1 MFERNKLS
9 VAVKAALSASAFGMA
24 ATALPVWAEEEQS
37 GEGSPGAMVE
47 EVVVT
52 GSRIKR
58 AVDDE
63 ATPVTVIDAGDL
75 QVSGYNSVADVL
87 RNTTYNSFGSYRE
100 QSGSS
105 FGQIALVDLRG
116 LGPSRS
122 AVLINGRR
130 VPGNPFVG
138 SSAVDLNA
146 IPLSAIERIEI
157 LTDSASAV
165 YGADA
170 IGGVINF
177 IMRDDYTGAEIQV
190 GMVRPEAKGADEEQI
205 KALFG
210 AAGDRGKVIASFE
223 FFERKAIFDGDR
235 DYSSTQINGDSFGDT
250 VGISVGGNTGFAPDF
265 SEAYPIGDC
274 DPSLYAGIFH
284 TPFGVPGEGC
294 GFGYADISA
303 QTGSV
308 ERYSTF
314 VDASYQLTDDIN
326 VYAENR
332 YSRINSFGR
341 FAPAVG
347 FFAVNE
353 PARIANGQ
361 APVEPA
367 NGQPFLAFHRFVS
380 HGNRDDNA
388 KRDEFDM
395 AVGIEGELADG
406 RVTFD
411 AFARHYY
418 YSATEEGNTYII
430 QSILEGLVA
439 SGGYD
444 VLNPLSPANADA
456 VLASSAT
463 LTRDIDT
470 KFNQVGLS
478 LSGFAFDLPA
488 GPVGWAVGAE
498 WAEED
503 YNDNYDALRE
513 AGNVIGSAGN
523 SAAGDRSRKAAYGE
537 LLVPVFEG
545 MELGAALRWDDYND
559 FGSAVTPSVH
569 VRYNPAA
576 ANWLVLRAS
585 YNEGFKAPDLTNLY
599 SKLAQSFNDVTDFP
613 QCESQGVAPTDCPT
627 FQVENFSGGNPD
639 LQAEN
644 AEAWNFG
651 AVVTPPFADG
661 LSFSVDYFK
670 VDTTDRATELRLGQ
684 LVRFAAEGT
693 VPPGT
698 EVVRGAPGPDG
709 GLGRLVS
716 ITNVITNAAALN
728 ITGLDVRAQYIQDFD
743 FGTVETNMEWS
754 RFLKYDYQNSADENL
769 IDYIAESEAGYP
781 ENRVSGGVRLTRDAL
796 TVNYAA
802 NFIDG
807 HGDGELEHYSTWM
820 THDVTF
826 EYRTQWN
833 VDLTLGVQNF
843 TDEKP
848 VIDSITGYDSDIT
861 GDLYDLAGRRYFVR
875 LQYNMY

>member
-9 VAVKAALSASAFGMA
+9 VAVKAALSASALGMA
-24 ATALPVWAEEEQS
+24 STALPVWAEE
-37 GEGSPGAMVE
+37 GASEVE

-87 RNTTYNSFGSYRE
+87 RNTTYNSFGSFRE
-100 QSGSS
+100 RSGSS

-116 LGPSRS
+116 LGSERS

-130 VPGNPFVG
+130 VPGNPFTG
-138 SSAVDLNA
+138 SSSVDLNS

-177 IMRDDYTGAEIQV
+177 IMRDDYNGAEIQV
-190 GMVRPEAKGADEEQI
+190 GMTRPEATGADEEHV

-210 AAGDRGKVIASFE
+210 ASSDRGKVIASFE

-235 DYSSTQINGDSFGDT
+235 DYSAVQVNGTTFGDT
-250 VGISVGGNTGFAPDF
+250 VGISVGGNTGFAPGF
-265 SEAYPIGDC
+265 SAAYPIGDC
-274 DPSLYAGIFH
+274 DPSVYAGIF
-284 TPFGVPGEGC
+284 TSPFGIPGAGC

-303 QTGSV
+303 QTGAV

-314 VDASYQLTDDIN
+314 VDASYQLTDDVN

-341 FAPAVG
+341 YAPAVG

-353 PARIANGQ
+353 PARIENGLT
-361 APVEPA
+361 PVAGA
-367 NGQPFLAFHRFVS
+367 NGQPFSAFHRFVA
-380 HGNRDDNA
+380 HGPRDDNTT
-388 KRDEFDM
+388 RDEFDM
-395 AVGIEGELADG
+395 VVGIEGELADG
-406 RVTFD
+406 RITFD

-418 YSATEEGNTYII
+418 YSATEEGNTYIL
-430 QSILEGLVA
+430 QNILEDLAATGA
-439 SGGYD
+439 YD
-444 VLNPLSPANADA
+444 VLDPLSPANADA

-463 LTRDIDT
+463 LTRDLDT
-470 KFNQVGLS
+470 QFNQVGIS
-478 LSGFAFDLPA
+478 FSGFAFDLPA
-488 GPVGWAVGAE
+488 GPVGWAVGGE

-503 YNDNYDALRE
+503 YNDNYDRQRE

-523 SAAGDRSRKAAYGE
+523 SAAGDRARKAAYGE
-537 LLVPVFEG
+537 LLVPVIEG
-545 MELGAALRWDDYND
+545 LELGAALRWDDYND

-569 VRYNPAA
+569 VRFNPAA
-576 ANWLVLRAS
+576 ADWLVLRAS
-585 YNEGFKAPDLTNLY
+585 YNEGFKAPALTDLY
-599 SKLAQSFNDVTDFP
+599 SKLAQSFNDVTDQP
-613 QCESQGVAPTDCPT
+613 QCESQGVAPVDCPT
-627 FQVENFSGGNPD
+627 FQVENFTGGNPD
-639 LQAEN
+639 LQAEKS
-644 AEAWNFG
+644 EALNFG

-661 LSFSVDYFK
+661 LSFSADYFK
-670 VDTTDRATELRLGQ
+670 VDTSDRATNLRLGQ
-684 LVRFAAEGT
+684 LVQFAAEGN

-698 EVVRGAPGPDG
+698 EVVRGAPGPAG

-716 ITNVITNAAALN
+716 ITNVITNAAVLN
-728 ITGLDVRAQYIQDFD
+728 ITGLDVRAQYNQDFD
-743 FGTVETNMEWS
+743 IGTVEAQLEWS
-754 RFLKYDYQNSADENL
+754 RFLKYDLQNSADDAV
-769 IDYIAESEAGYP
+769 IDFISEAGYP
-781 ENRVSGGVRLTRDAL
+781 ENRMNAVVRLIRDSF
-796 TVNYAA
+796 TVNYAM
-802 NFIDG
+802 NYIG
-807 HGDGELEHYSTWM
+807 EHGDGEFEDYGGYM

-826 EYRTQWN
+826 EYRSPWN
-833 VDLTLGVQNF
+833 LDLTLGVQNF

-848 VIDSITGYDSDIT
+848 IIDPIGGYDDSITGT
-861 GDLYDLAGRRYFVR
+861 LYDLAGRRYFARV
-875 LQYNMY
+875 QYNFY

>member
-1 MFERNKLS
+1 MFERDKLS
-9 VAVKAALSASAFGMA
+9 VAVKAALSASALGMA
-24 ATALPVWAEEEQS
+24 STTLPVWAEDE
-37 GEGSPGAMVE
+37 PAMVE

-63 ATPVTVIDAGDL
+63 ATPVTVIDANDL

-100 QSGSS
+100 RSGSAA
-105 FGQIALVDLRG
+105 GQIALVDLRG
-116 LGPSRS
+116 LGAERS

-130 VPGNPFVG
+130 VPGNPFTG
-138 SSAVDLNA
+138 SSAVDLNS

-190 GMVRPEAKGADEEQI
+190 GMVRPEARGADEEQI

-210 AAGDRGKVIASFE
+210 AASDRGKVIASFE

-235 DYSSTQINGDSFGDT
+235 DYSSVQINGDSFGDT
-250 VGISVGGNTGFAPDF
+250 VGISVGGNTGFAPGF
-265 SEAYPIGDC
+265 SAAYPIGNC
-274 DPSLYAGIFH
+274 DPSVYAGIFH

-314 VDASYQLTDDIN
+314 VDASYQLTDVVN

-341 FAPAVG
+341 YAPAVG

-353 PARIANGQ
+353 PARIENGLT
-361 APVEPA
+361 PVAGA
-367 NGQPFLAFHRFVS
+367 NGQPFSAFHRFVA
-380 HGNRDDNA
+380 HGPRDDNA

-395 AVGIEGELADG
+395 VLGIEGELADG
-406 RVTFD
+406 SITFD

-418 YSATEEGNTYII
+418 YSATEEGNTYIV
-430 QSILEGLVA
+430 QSILEDLVA

-444 VLNPLSPANADA
+444 VLEPLSPANADA

-463 LTRDIDT
+463 LTRDLDT
-470 KFNQVGLS
+470 KFNQVGITF
-478 LSGFAFDLPA
+478 SGFAFDLPA
-488 GPVGWAVGAE
+488 GPVGWAAGGE

-503 YNDNYDALRE
+503 YNDNYDRQRE
-513 AGNVIGSAGN
+513 AGNIIGSAGN
-523 SAAGDRSRKAAYGE
+523 SAAGDRARKAAYGE
-537 LLVPVFEG
+537 LLVPVIEG
-545 MELGAALRWDDYND
+545 LEVGAALRWDDYND
-559 FGSAVTPSVH
+559 FGSAVTPSAH
-569 VRYNPAA
+569 VRFNPTA

-585 YNEGFKAPDLTNLY
+585 YNEGFKAPSLTNLY
-599 SKLAQSFNDVTDFP
+599 SKLSQSFNDVTDTP
-613 QCESQGVAPTDCPT
+613 QCESQGVAPVDCPT
-627 FQVENFSGGNPD
+627 FQVENFTGGNTD
-639 LQAEN
+639 LQAEKS
-644 AEAWNFG
+644 EAWNFG
-651 AVVTPPFADG
+651 AVVTPPFMDG
-661 LSFSVDYFK
+661 LSFSADYFT
-670 VDTTDRATELRLGQ
+670 VDTTDRATQLRLSQ
-684 LVRFAAEGT
+684 LVRFHAEGNL
-693 VPPGT
+693 PPGT
-698 EVVRGAPGPDG
+698 EVVRGAPGPAG

-716 ITNVITNAAALN
+716 ITNVITNAAILD
-728 ITGLDVRAQYIQDFD
+728 ITGLDVRAQYNQDFD
-743 FGTVETNMEWS
+743 IGTVEAQLEWS
-754 RFLKYDYQNSADENL
+754 RFLKYDLQNSADDEV
-769 IDYIAESEAGYP
+769 IDFITEAGYP
-781 ENRVSGGVRLTRDAL
+781 EDRMNAVVRLTRDAF
-796 TVNYAA
+796 TVNYAM
-802 NFIDG
+802 NFIG
-807 HGDGELEHYSTWM
+807 SHGDGELEDYGTYM
-820 THDVTF
+820 THDVTL

-833 VDLTLGVQNF
+833 VDLILGVQNF

-848 VIDSITGYDSDIT
+848 VLDSIGGYDDSVT
-861 GDLYDLAGRRYFVR
+861 GILYDLAGRRYFAR
-875 LQYNMY
+875 LQYNFY

>member
-1 MFERNKLS
+1 MFERNKIS
-9 VAVKAALSASAFGMA
+9 VAVKAALSASALGMVS
-24 ATALPVWAEEEQS
+24 TTLPVWAEDE
-37 GEGSPGAMVE
+37 PAMVE

-63 ATPVTVIDAGDL
+63 ATPVTVIDASDL

-100 QSGSS
+100 RSGNAA
-105 FGQIALVDLRG
+105 GQIALVDLRG
-116 LGPSRS
+116 LGAERS

-130 VPGNPFVG
+130 VPGNPFTG
-138 SSAVDLNA
+138 SSAVDLNS
-146 IPLSAIERIEI
+146 IPLSAIERVEI

-190 GMVRPEAKGADEEQI
+190 GMVRPEATGADEEHI

-210 AAGDRGKVIASFE
+210 AASNRGKVIASFE

-235 DYSSTQINGDSFGDT
+235 DYSSVQVNGTGFGDT
-250 VGISVGGNTGFAPDF
+250 VGISVGGNTGFPGNF
-265 SEAYPIGDC
+265 STAYPIGDC
-274 DPSLYAGIFH
+274 DPSVYAGIFH
-284 TPFGVPGEGC
+284 TPFGIPGEGC

-314 VDASYQLTDDIN
+314 VDASYQLTDDVN

-341 FAPAVG
+341 YAPAVG

-353 PARIANGQ
+353 PARIENGLTPVAGANG
-361 APVEPA
+361 A
-367 NGQPFLAFHRFVS
+367 PFLAFHRFVA
-380 HGNRDDNA
+380 HGPRDDNA

-395 AVGIEGELADG
+395 VLGIEGELADG
-406 RVTFD
+406 SITFD

-418 YSATEEGNTYII
+418 YSASEQGNTYIV
-430 QSILEGLVA
+430 QSILEDLVA
-439 SGGYD
+439 TGGYD
-444 VLNPLSPANADA
+444 VLDPLSPANADA

-463 LTRDIDT
+463 LTRDLDT
-470 KFNQVGLS
+470 KFNQVGITF
-478 LSGFAFDLPA
+478 SGFAFDLPA
-488 GPVGWAVGAE
+488 GPVGWAAGGE

-503 YNDNYDALRE
+503 YNDNYDRQRE
-513 AGNVIGSAGN
+513 AGNIIGSAGN
-523 SAAGDRSRKAAYGE
+523 SAAGDRARKAAYGE
-537 LLVPVFEG
+537 LLVPVIEG
-545 MELGAALRWDDYND
+545 LEVGAALRWDDYND
-559 FGSAVTPSVH
+559 FGSAVTPSAH
-569 VRYNPAA
+569 LRFNPTA

-585 YNEGFKAPDLTNLY
+585 YNEGFKAPSLTNLY
-599 SKLAQSFNDVTDFP
+599 SKLSQSFNDVTDTP
-613 QCESQGVAPTDCPT
+613 QCESQGVAPVDCPT
-627 FQVENFSGGNPD
+627 FQVENFTGGNPD
-639 LQAEN
+639 LQAEES
-644 AEAWNFG
+644 EAWNFG
-651 AVVTPPFADG
+651 AVITPPFMDG
-661 LSFSVDYFK
+661 LSFSADYFT
-670 VDTTDRATELRLGQ
+670 VDTTDRATQLRLSQ
-684 LVRFAAEGT
+684 LVRFHAEGNL
-693 VPPGT
+693 PPGT
-698 EVVRGAPGPDG
+698 EVVRGSPGPAG

-716 ITNVITNAAALN
+716 ITNVITNAAILD
-728 ITGLDVRAQYIQDFD
+728 ITGLDVRAQYNQDFD
-743 FGTVETNMEWS
+743 IGTVEAQLEWS
-754 RFLKYDYQNSADENL
+754 RFLKYDLQNSADDEV
-769 IDYIAESEAGYP
+769 IDFITEAGYP
-781 ENRVSGGVRLTRDAL
+781 EDRMNAVVRLTRDAF
-796 TVNYAA
+796 TVNYAM
-802 NFIDG
+802 NFIG
-807 HGDGELEHYSTWM
+807 SHGDGELEHYGTYT

-848 VIDSITGYDSDIT
+848 VLDSIGGYDDSVT
-861 GDLYDLAGRRYFVR
+861 GILYDLAGRRYFAR
-875 LQYNMY
+875 LQYNFF